1 MSEVTAL
8 LLAIDKGDKQAADKL
23 LPMVYEELR
32 RLAHMRLSREK
43 PGQTL
48 QATELVH
55 EAYLR
60 LMGTKEVDWNGAG
73 HFFGAAAQAMR
84 RILIERARRRR
95 TAKHGGDRE
104 RIELD
109 SQMMDVSRDEM
120 LLKLDEALEGLQ
132 LYDPRKAEVVKLR
145 FFAGLTNREAAA
157 ALGISEATADRD
169 WVFSRAWL
177 YKNISE
183 A

>member
-84 RILIERARRRR
+84 RILIERARQRR

-104 RIELD
+104 RIELT
-109 SQMMDVSRDEM
+109 VR
-120 LLKLDEALEGLQ
+120 
-132 LYDPRKAEVVKLR
+132 
-145 FFAGLTNREAAA
+145 
-157 ALGISEATADRD
+157 
-169 WVFSRAWL
+169 
-177 YKNISE
+177 
-183 A
+183 